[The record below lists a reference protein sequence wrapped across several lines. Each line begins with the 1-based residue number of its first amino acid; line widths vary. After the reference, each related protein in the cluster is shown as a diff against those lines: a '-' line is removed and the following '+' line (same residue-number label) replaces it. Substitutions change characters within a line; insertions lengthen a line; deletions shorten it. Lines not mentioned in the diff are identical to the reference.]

1 MTEIK
6 VLVVDDS
13 PIMRRV
19 ICDIINGQA
28 DMKVVAT
35 ARNGEE
41 ALLAAKR
48 FAPDV
53 ITMDVEMPVMDG
65 LEALQRIM
73 KDNPL
78 PVVMLSSVTKQGA
91 DATVKALHLGAVDFI
106 TKPSGTLSP
115 DINEVARDIVKKIRI
130 AALARDK
137 LRLTQVRVDKRIKP
151 PKVSPAGIDK
161 APEKVILIGTSTG
174 GPKALHEVI
183 PKLPGNIPAAVL
195 VVQHMPPGFTRSLAE
210 RINGMSALNV
220 KEAVDGEPVLSGNVY
235 IAPGDYHLKV
245 KRLGEGLGCRLIIRL
260 TREPLVSGHRP
271 SVDAMIESVAQE
283 YWSEILAVIMTGMGQ
298 DGTRGTASVKN
309 RGGKVI
315 AEDSSTCIV
324 YGMPKSVI
332 DSGYADLVVPLPQIA
347 KRIVEN
353 L

>member
-6 VLVVDDS
+6 VMVVDDS
-13 PIMRRV
+13 PFMRRV
-19 ICDIINGQA
+19 ISDIINGQA

-161 APEKVILIGTSTG
+161 ARKGYSDWYFNRRTQ
-174 GPKALHEVI
+174 LHEVI

-220 KEAVDGEPVLSGNVY
+220 KEAEEGEPVLSGTVY

-245 KRLGEGLGCRLIIRL
+245 KRLGEGLSRRLVIKL
-260 TREPLVSGHRP
+260 TQEPLVSGHCPQYYDRIC
-271 SVDAMIESVAQE
+271 SAR
-283 YWSEILAVIMTGMGQ
+283 ILV
-298 DGTRGTASVKN
+298 
-309 RGGKVI
+309 
-315 AEDSSTCIV
+315 
-324 YGMPKSVI
+324 
-332 DSGYADLVVPLPQIA
+332 
-347 KRIVEN
+347 
-353 L
+353 

>member
-6 VLVVDDS
+6 VMVVDDS
-13 PIMRRV
+13 PFMRRV
-19 ICDIINGQA
+19 ISDIINGQA

-115 DINEVARDIVKKIRI
+115 DINEVARILSKDQDRG
-130 AALARDK
+130 
-137 LRLTQVRVDKRIKP
+137 
-151 PKVSPAGIDK
+151 AG
-161 APEKVILIGTSTG
+161 
-174 GPKALHEVI
+174 
-183 PKLPGNIPAAVL
+183 PG
-195 VVQHMPPGFTRSLAE
+195 
-210 RINGMSALNV
+210 
-220 KEAVDGEPVLSGNVY
+220 
-235 IAPGDYHLKV
+235 
-245 KRLGEGLGCRLIIRL
+245 
-260 TREPLVSGHRP
+260 
-271 SVDAMIESVAQE
+271 
-283 YWSEILAVIMTGMGQ
+283 
-298 DGTRGTASVKN
+298 
-309 RGGKVI
+309 
-315 AEDSSTCIV
+315 
-324 YGMPKSVI
+324 
-332 DSGYADLVVPLPQIA
+332 
-347 KRIVEN
+347 
-353 L
+353 